1 MIKMADIISMYIFLQ
16 IKAEKRYACFSI
28 TQFMILSQDMGKR
41 GRMTIIP
48 IGSLYKKNLKK
59 SQKKFENFIKKRKFS
74 VDKEGGG
81 AVY

>member
-1 MIKMADIISMYIFLQ
+1 
-16 IKAEKRYACFSI
+16 
-28 TQFMILSQDMGKR
+28 MGKR